1 MKLLAAKK
9 WNKVFYENDQKYSIE
24 VIAELVHRDG
34 NSNAY
39 FSTTGEILRHA
50 KNGRK
55 VSDACGCIHDDIIK
69 HFPQL
74 QLLVDIH
81 LSDEDG
87 VPMHAY
93 ANAAYWA
100 GHDGKEKQTDVLAR
114 HLRVSKDQANEM
126 TTYINHHYN
135 EFGVETWKSIW
146 ENTCKDFDLLNYWYE
161 QAQEAKA
168 LLNETETAK

>member
-9 WNKVFYENDQKYSIE
+9 WSKVFYENGEKYRID
-24 VIAELVHRDG
+24 VIADLVHRDG

-39 FSTTGEILRHA
+39 FGIGGDIFRLA

-55 VSDACGCIHDDIIK
+55 VHESSGCIHDDIIK

-74 QLLVDIH
+74 QALVDIH
-81 LSDEDG
+81 LADEDG

-100 GHDGKEKQTDVLAR
+100 GQTKYQPIMLDTLAK
-114 HLRVSKDQANEM
+114 HLRVTQDQAAAMQRQTETRIKQHNEIPEKAWQYVLFNAAQN
-126 TTYINHHYN
+126 YIWS
-135 EFGVETWKSIW
+135 VE
-146 ENTCKDFDLLNYWYE
+146 
-161 QAQEAKA
+161 AQVAK
-168 LLNETETAK
+168 LMLNEVAQ